1 MVKPAEHRPDFVS
14 AEPAPSYGL
23 TAVTLGEVL
32 KDQLDQVAAATNGN
46 RSQIIRQALERYL
59 DQLPALK
66 KQRKEQQQ
74 KIRDREFLIV
84 LSRVLR
90 SMRSVLDSF
99 DYRDVLP
106 EDEYYG
112 VLESVRRL
120 EEWLHTRIPDDR
132 PARLKVPALE
142 EELSD
147 FQRGCYRLY
156 RGLGGKQW
164 SEIVHRWRDEY
175 KRERAQCD

>member
-1 MVKPAEHRPDFVS
+1 MTKATGHRPDFVRT
-14 AEPAPSYGL
+14 EPAGSYGL

-32 KDQLDQVAAATNGN
+32 KDQLDKVAEATNGN
-46 RSQIIRQALERYL
+46 RSQIIREALERYFE
-59 DQLPALK
+59 QLPALQ

-74 KIRDREFLIV
+74 KIRERAFLIV

-106 EDEYYG
+106 EDEYEG
-112 VLESVRRL
+112 ALESVRRL
-120 EEWLHTRIPDDR
+120 EDWLHARIPDDR
-132 PARLKVPALE
+132 PARLKVPELE

-147 FQRGCYRLY
+147 FERGCYRLY

-164 SEIVHRWRDEY
+164 SEIVHLWQGAYR
-175 KRERAQCD
+175 RERAE

>member
-1 MVKPAEHRPDFVS
+1 MKGTGDRRPDFVR
-14 AEPAPSYGL
+14 AEPAGSYGL

-32 KDQLDQVAAATNGN
+32 KDQLDKVAGATNGN
-46 RSQIIRQALERYL
+46 RSQIIREALEHYFE
-59 DQLPALK
+59 QLPALQ

-106 EDEYYG
+106 EDEYEG
-112 VLESVRRL
+112 VLGSVRRL
-120 EEWLHTRIPDDR
+120 EEWLHTHIPDNW
-132 PARLKVPALE
+132 PPGLKVPALE

-156 RGLGGKQW
+156 RGLGGKRW
-164 SEIVHRWRDEY
+164 DEIVNRWQNVY
-175 KRERAQCD
+175 KRERTE

>member
-1 MVKPAEHRPDFVS
+1 MNKAGEHRPDFVR
-14 AEPAPSYGL
+14 AEPVASYGL

-32 KDQLDQVAAATNGN
+32 KEQLDKVAGATNGN
-46 RSQIIRQALERYL
+46 RSQIIREALERYFE
-59 DQLPALK
+59 QQPALQ

-74 KIRDREFLIV
+74 KIRDRAFLIV

-106 EDEYYG
+106 DDEYYG

-120 EEWLHTRIPDDR
+120 EEWMHTRIPDDR
-132 PARLKVPALE
+132 PARLKVPGLE

-147 FQRGCYRLY
+147 FQRGCYRLF

-164 SEIVHRWRDEY
+164 DEIVHRWQDVY
-175 KRERAQCD
+175 KRERAQ

>member
-1 MVKPAEHRPDFVS
+1 MSKPGKLRPDFVS
-14 AEPAPSYGL
+14 AEPSGSYGL

-32 KDQLDQVAAATNGN
+32 KDQLDKVAEATNGN
-46 RSQIIRQALERYL
+46 RSQIIREALERYFE
-59 DQLPALK
+59 QLPALR

-74 KIRDREFLIV
+74 KIRDRAFLIV

-90 SMRSVLDSF
+90 SVRSVLDSF

-106 EDEYYG
+106 EDEYET

-120 EEWLHTRIPDDR
+120 EDWLHARIPDDR
-132 PARLKVPALE
+132 PPRLKVPGLE

-164 SEIVHRWRDEY
+164 DEIVNRWQDVY
-175 KRERAQCD
+175 KRERAQ